1 MNTGTTAL
9 DKLIVSVV
17 NIIPSIAVAL
27 LLYSYT
33 DWRVVLVGSFLV
45 YQLIVALTPTKRSI
59 GMRSLRIDWAKD
71 YPIKNHIIF
80 ALLYSLSFATAV
92 TWIVFPFD
100 VLLVNLLC
108 IQLPMVLKTGYTL
121 HGYLAGKIHGIRS
134 P

>member
-1 MNTGTTAL
+1 
-9 DKLIVSVV
+9 
-17 NIIPSIAVAL
+17 
-27 LLYSYT
+27 
-33 DWRVVLVGSFLV
+33 
-45 YQLIVALTPTKRSI
+45 
-59 GMRSLRIDWAKD
+59 MRSLRIDWAKD

-121 HGYLAGKIHGIRS
+121 HGYLAGKMYGIRS